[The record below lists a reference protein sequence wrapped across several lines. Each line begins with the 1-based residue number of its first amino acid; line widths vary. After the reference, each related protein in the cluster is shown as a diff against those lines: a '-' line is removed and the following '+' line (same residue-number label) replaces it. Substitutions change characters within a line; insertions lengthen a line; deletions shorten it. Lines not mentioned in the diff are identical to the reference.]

1 MSFSSKSLYKQTSQ
15 FNNIRGYLGKPYL
28 PKDPETD
35 QEFTITLQYENKPGL
50 LAYDLYGSARYNWIF
65 AYYNR
70 DSIHD
75 ALVDMKAG
83 LTITVPSPERVKNL

>member
-1 MSFSSKSLYKQTSQ
+1 MAFSSKSFFKETTQI
-15 FNNIRGYLGKPYL
+15 NNIRWYLSKPYL

-35 QEFTITLQYENKPGL
+35 QEFVITQRYENKPGL
-50 LAYDLYGSARYNWIF
+50 LAYDLYGSARYNWVF

-75 ALVDMKAG
+75 PLVDMVEG
-83 LTITVPSPERVKNL
+83 LTITVPSADRVKNL